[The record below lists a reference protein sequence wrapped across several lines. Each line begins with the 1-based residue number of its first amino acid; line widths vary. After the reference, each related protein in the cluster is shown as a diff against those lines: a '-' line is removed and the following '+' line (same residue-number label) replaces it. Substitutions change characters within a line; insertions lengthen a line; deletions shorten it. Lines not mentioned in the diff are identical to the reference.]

1 MAGPFG
7 GKPMRSILRLT
18 AGLFALLA
26 SAVPSFAQSP
36 AANEFYAK
44 RTIKLIVPYAPGG
57 SYDLY
62 ARLVADHMPQYI
74 PARPAIVV
82 SHMPGAGGAIGVQA
96 LYTLEPQDGTSMA
109 IMPRDIASNQMLRP
123 ETVKYDARR
132 FAWIGSISAYAGV
145 LYVHTRTGV
154 KTLDDFRKKPVV
166 IGSWGPTTE
175 SFITPTLLNA
185 VAGTNIKI
193 VTGYRGG
200 PDVDIAAERG
210 EVDGRV
216 ASWGFLKGQRPQWLK
231 EGTVV
236 VPFQTGLRRHP
247 ELPDVPL
254 IPELALEA
262 SGRNVL
268 EFMNA
273 DSGLGWSL
281 ASTPNVPAERLALLR
296 GAFEKVVTDKA
307 FLADAEKRNLDILPS
322 SGSELDAL
330 VARTLATPPE
340 AVAQLKKLI
349 GE

>member
-1 MAGPFG
+1 MRHVFRLALGALGCLFVAGPG
-7 GKPMRSILRLT
+7 
-18 AGLFALLA
+18 
-26 SAVPSFAQSP
+26 SAQAQPSSD
-36 AANEFYAK
+36 FYAK
-44 RTIKLIVPYAPGG
+44 RTIKLIVTYAPGG

-62 ARLVADHMPQYI
+62 ARLVADHMPPFI
-74 PARPAIVV
+74 PGRPTIVV

-96 LYTLEPQDGTSMA
+96 LYTLEPQDGTSLA

-123 ETVKYDARR
+123 DAVKYDARR
-132 FAWIGSISAYAGV
+132 FSWIGSISAYAGV

-166 IGSWGPTTE
+166 IGSWGATTE

-254 IPELALEA
+254 IPELALDA
-262 SGRNVL
+262 NGRNVL

-273 DSGLGWSL
+273 DSGLGWSM
-281 ASTPNVPAERLALLR
+281 ASTPNVPAERVSILR
-296 GAFEKVVTDKA
+296 SAFDKVVLDKA

-322 SGSELDAL
+322 SGAELDAL

-349 GE
+349 GEEK